1 MRKSND
7 ISQIIINYSDNQE
20 SWNIILSYFVEYI
33 IQECKSEEEINDE

>member
-33 IQECKSEEEINDE
+33 IQKCKTEEQINDE